1 MGKKKEKLKQDK
13 ARLSRLSENSISVE
27 SFLARVL
34 GIRDKSFLSSKISH
48 ADIKQLFPQLVRPS
62 FSYIVDNP
70 AIIYNGEA
78 FLVEDSFGSVVP
90 YFNPSF
96 LYEETEYFGEFVEEH
111 PREELPQVDE
121 LELSEL
127 SNYELQNLLRI
138 YSDHNI
144 RSAYRKVHDELTS
157 RKDSRH
163 ASHESRERS
172 LRKARKN
179 ERNECMEY

>member
-34 GIRDKSFLSSKISH
+34 GIRDKSLLSSRISH
-48 ADIKQLFPQLVRPS
+48 SDLKQMFPQLVRPS
-62 FSYIVDNP
+62 FNYVVDNP
-70 AIIYNGEA
+70 AIIFNGEA

-96 LYEETEYFGEFVEEH
+96 LYEETEYFGEFTEER
-111 PREELPQVDE
+111 PREEIPNIDD

-127 SNYELQNLLRI
+127 SNYELQNLLHI
-138 YSDHNI
+138 YSAHNI
-144 RSAYRKVHDELTS
+144 RSAHRKVHDELIS

-172 LRKARKN
+172 LRKTRKN
-179 ERNECMEY
+179 ERHDTMEY